1 MSLRTT
7 FTCAIQALLLTYA
20 GFVFASCQWNPST
33 WPETARFY
41 FVVTALGL
49 YVLNLVIK
57 NDNDN

>member
-7 FTCAIQALLLTYA
+7 MTCAIQALLLTYA
-20 GFVFASCQWNPST
+20 GFVFASWQWNPST
-33 WPETARFY
+33 WPESARFA

>member
-7 FTCAIQALLLTYA
+7 LLCAIQALLLTYA
-20 GFVFASCQWNPST
+20 GFVFASWQWNPST
-33 WPETARFY
+33 WPESARFA